1 MPYRLVNVAAN
12 QSSPSGAL
20 LLLGTPFAVLLATAL
35 LWVFDHRQ
43 PVFPAKL
50 IGNCLHFVVVLAGA
64 VVFDA
69 VRKGYGVDDKV
80 VVQMI
85 FFVKVGGND
94 HLIAVAPKP
103 GRQLYANLMRQLR
116 RGLAGGKG
124 LIAVVGHRAILLAKP
139 LFHCKHFITGGS
151 GRAVN
156 ARHKTV
162 KRCAV
167 LAARFLRFLRIDGV
181 ADHIGK
187 LLPVLFGQFPIGVE
201 FRVRRLFGV
210 LRIDHH
216 LAEPAFYPP
225 NRSCCHR
232 RITSSNGAE

>member
-1 MPYRLVNVAAN
+1 MKLDTAALWQTLTKRAAALLADEQKRTGLLVAA
-12 QSSPSGAL
+12 G
-20 LLLGTPFAVLLATAL
+20 LLGLVLLGVSSWLPAKTEPAAEAAPQATAASAYEADL
-35 LWVFDHRQ
+35 ETRLQ
-43 PVFPAKL
+43 SL
-50 IGNCLHFVVVLAGA
+50 ISNLAGA
-64 VVFDA
+64 GETRVMVTLQC
-69 VRKGYGVDDKV
+69 GEES
-80 VVQMI
+80 I
-85 FFVKVGGND
+85 
-94 HLIAVAPKP
+94 
-103 GRQLYANLMRQLR
+103 YAADTETSAD
-116 RGLAGGKG
+116 GTA
-124 LIAVVGHRAILLAKP
+124 AS
-139 LFHCKHFITGGS
+139 KHVITGGS